1 MRIRLDA
8 KVRTKDGHRAGRV
21 KKILWDPK
29 ANEISAFVVGT
40 GGLLGHDVLIS
51 REVLDR
57 ATPDGEEVVVEL
69 TKDELGQLEHYEE
82 DSYVTPPLGW
92 PAPVMYDYPS
102 AAYIL
107 AATPDPL
114 ARAAG
119 ARHDL
124 HEHGKPQ
131 FTKGMRVRDA
141 TGAEVGVVDEIRI
154 EESTGEVRAL
164 VVRDGDSTREIAT
177 DHVDVGDG
185 EVHVIE
191 ESSPKSGRGTAWT

>member
-21 KKILWDPK
+21 RKVLWDPK
-29 ANEISAFVVGT
+29 ANDVSAFIVDT

-51 REVLDR
+51 RDVLDR
-57 ATPDGEEVVVEL
+57 ASADGDEVLLDL
-69 TKDELGQLEHYEE
+69 TKNELGQLEHYEE
-82 DSYVTPPLGW
+82 DSYVPPPVGW

-102 AAYIL
+102 AAYVL

-114 ARAAG
+114 SRPPG
-119 ARHDL
+119 VRHDL
-124 HEHGKPQ
+124 HDHEKPQ
-131 FTKGMRVRDA
+131 FQKGMPVRDA
-141 TGAEVGVVDEIRI
+141 SGAELGVVDEIRV

-164 VVRDGDSTREIAT
+164 VVRDGDSTREIAA
-177 DHVDVGDG
+177 DHVDIGDG

-191 ESSPKSGRGTAWT
+191 EPSKPGRGTAWT